1 MQHFASDNYAGFC
14 PESLKYF
21 LEANGSG
28 HEPAYGDDS
37 WTQRVCDRI
46 RDLFETDCEV
56 FFVFNGTAANSL
68 ALSAL
73 CQSEVSA
80 RRSSRPPA
88 WLRQPDPP
96 CNTSPPTTTPAS
108 ARNP

>member
-28 HEPAYGDDS
+28 HEQAYGDDS
-37 WTQRVCDRI
+37 WTQKVCDRI
-46 RDLFETDCEV
+46 RDLFQTDCEV

-73 CQSEVSA
+73 LPSFIMPLVVILPHTKCWFLCLLQKYLLIS
-80 RRSSRPPA
+80 
-88 WLRQPDPP
+88 
-96 CNTSPPTTTPAS
+96 
-108 ARNP
+108 